1 MIAAPSPTAAPAAGP
16 GVLTYLHSF
25 PFVPTLLRWL
35 HDRRRRPLLVLRYA
49 GVQPA
54 QGVAVASTRRAD
66 RWVSLGEFETQMK
79 YLSEY
84 CTPVAL
90 STVAVYLSGKLAM
103 PKRPV
108 VITFDNLSA
117 IELRSVLPV
126 LNQTGVPATVFLPA
140 LASSAAP
147 VLAAFAAFAGLAHS
161 AIEFGATDIAES
173 KAAIERGL
181 GASMCSFAYQSLQ
194 DLGHDE
200 IILRAALAGY
210 RLAVTP
216 QHGVNWLGSLSP
228 MTLSRVTVA
237 GGLSSAGFRT
247 LIDLPCWAR
256 PADSTSISG
265 QT

>member
-1 MIAAPSPTAAPAAGP
+1 
-16 GVLTYLHSF
+16 
-25 PFVPTLLRWL
+25 LLRRL
-35 HDRRRRPLLVLRYA
+35 HDRLRRPLLVLRYA

-54 QGVAVASTRRAD
+54 QRVDLASARRAD
-66 RWVSLGEFETQMK
+66 HRGGVDHRGSVDQRISADQWASTEQRVDIAEFETQMK
-79 YLSEY
+79 YLSEHF
-84 CTPVAL
+84 TPVAL
-90 STVAVYLSGKLAM
+90 STVAVYLSGKLTM

-140 LASSAAP
+140 AASSAAP
-147 VLAAFAAFAGLAHS
+147 VLAAFAASAAFAGSAHS
-161 AIEFGATDIAES
+161 AIEFGATDIAGS
-173 KAAIERGL
+173 KAAIEIGL
-181 GASMCSFAYQSLQ
+181 GVSMCSFAYRSVE
-194 DLGHDE
+194 DLSNDE
-200 IILRAALAGY
+200 TILKAALAGY

-237 GGLSSAGFRT
+237 GGLSSARFRT
-247 LIDLPCWAR
+247 LIDLPRWAQR
-256 PADSTSISG
+256 ADSTSISR